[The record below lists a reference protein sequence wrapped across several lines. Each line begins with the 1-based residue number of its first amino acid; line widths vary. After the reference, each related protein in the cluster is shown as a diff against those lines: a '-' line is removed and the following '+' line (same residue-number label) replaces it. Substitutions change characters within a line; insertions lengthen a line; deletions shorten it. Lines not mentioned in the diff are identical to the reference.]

1 MVSELLQSVAANMA
15 NELPLLTGVKSE
27 DANNQVPKK
36 RQQQQIQQQ
45 QQQLQPA
52 QQQQQQLPQQLQQ
65 VLLQSPSS
73 QSGTAQYVTIPIA
86 GQTKTV
92 PIQFNLGGQQVRG
105 VPSSGFVPPILPATV
120 VQPAQQQ
127 QQQQQQQQRN
137 EQNQHQQVAAS
148 MIKLG
153 ENYVQI
159 LDPKLVASN
168 TAGTS
173 ETTVSVPVQQGNI
186 VSGALVPGPAIA
198 GISTTANNA
207 TVSAVLDL
215 LTSNEE
221 RDAAQKLTLLVE
233 RGVPSP
239 GANPTW
245 TSSQLQ

>member
-1 MVSELLQSVAANMA
+1 M
-15 NELPLLTGVKSE
+15 
-27 DANNQVPKK
+27 
-36 RQQQQIQQQ
+36 
-45 QQQLQPA
+45 
-52 QQQQQQLPQQLQQ
+52 
-65 VLLQSPSS
+65 
-73 QSGTAQYVTIPIA
+73 TIPIA

-120 VQPAQQQ
+120 VQAAQQQ

-168 TAGTS
+168 TAGAS
-173 ETTVSVPVQQGNI
+173 ETTVSVPVQQGTI

-215 LTSNEE
+215 LTSNKE
-221 RDAAQKLTLLVE
+221 RDAAQKLTLLSNAASLPQE
-233 RGVPSP
+233 QS
-239 GANPTW
+239 NMDI
-245 TSSQLQ
+245 